1 MATSKAGIGSS
12 LAAGWGAARKRGR
25 VLPEHCTKALATGYG
40 GFHVRQ
46 PADSLP
52 AAGAAVEVASAPDR
66 RLLRM
71 HVLIVEDDSPL
82 AESIATAMRACGW
95 RPDVSPRGEPVPASL
110 LQDAYDVLVL
120 DIGLPGID
128 GLETLRRVREQ
139 GSLLPVLM
147 LTARDAVDDRVLG
160 LECGADDY
168 LVKPFALSE
177 LLARLRALVRR
188 HELRR
193 SETLILS
200 TLRFDAGARRAQVD
214 GRPVHLSEREC
225 IVLQYLML
233 KTGRIVA
240 REQLAALVPG
250 WDAGTSDNALELLIS
265 RLRNKIEPGGV
276 RLRTVRGLGYLLE
289 PAAPA

>member
-1 MATSKAGIGSS
+1 
-12 LAAGWGAARKRGR
+12 
-25 VLPEHCTKALATGYG
+25 
-40 GFHVRQ
+40 
-46 PADSLP
+46 
-52 AAGAAVEVASAPDR
+52 
-66 RLLRM
+66 M

-82 AESIATAMRACGW
+82 AASIATAMQARGW
-95 RPDVSPRGEPVPASL
+95 RADVSDRGEPVPASVL
-110 LQDAYDVLVL
+110 RDDYDALVL

-188 HELRR
+188 QDLRR
-193 SETLILS
+193 GETLILS
-200 TLRFDAGARRAQVD
+200 SLRFDAAARRAHIGDQ
-214 GRPVHLSEREC
+214 PIHLSAREC

-233 KTGRIVA
+233 KTSHIVT
-240 REQLAALVPG
+240 RDQLTGLVPG
-250 WDAGTSDNALELLIS
+250 WAAGTSDNALELLIS
-265 RLRNKIEPGGV
+265 RLRAKIEPGGV

-289 PAAPA
+289 PAVPE